1 MLSLYEYLPNL
12 RRARRTPVPTQ
23 HQCQRGSAHWF
34 GSLQTAGAIGG
45 RLRTGDSRHVCSWRR
60 PFRLHVPQ
68 WAHDEKHRLGGVARA
83 PTGQPAR
90 VIRQG
95 DVHALPSCDRSS
107 PAGRSAFLLPPIA
120 IGEDLGAKGI
130 EGENTPAGD
139 GGVIRAKDRPPL
151 GELVSPQEPA
161 IGDAAH
167 RAGARCFVP
176 SMPSQVAGEALA
188 RTPLGLRVAARTRAA
203 CSRRTHHVMGFP

>member
-1 MLSLYEYLPNL
+1 MGVPYL
-12 RRARRTPVPTQ
+12 RRAPDRPGRRGPSQGRGAPRRCPPVPVRT
-23 HQCQRGSAHWF
+23 CPVLRPDGDR
-34 GSLQTAGAIGG
+34 TARPWWWGASKAVVG
-45 RLRTGDSRHVCSWRR
+45 
-60 PFRLHVPQ
+60 
-68 WAHDEKHRLGGVARA
+68 LGGVARA

-151 GELVSPQEPA
+151 GELVSPQEPT

>member
-1 MLSLYEYLPNL
+1 MPRGPCPRTCPVL
-12 RRARRTPVPTQ
+12 RPDGDRTARP
-23 HQCQRGSAHWF
+23 WW
-34 GSLQTAGAIGG
+34 GASKAVVG
-45 RLRTGDSRHVCSWRR
+45 L
-60 PFRLHVPQ
+60 
-68 WAHDEKHRLGGVARA
+68 LGGVARA

-90 VIRQG
+90 VIREG

-151 GELVSPQEPA
+151 GELVSPQEPT